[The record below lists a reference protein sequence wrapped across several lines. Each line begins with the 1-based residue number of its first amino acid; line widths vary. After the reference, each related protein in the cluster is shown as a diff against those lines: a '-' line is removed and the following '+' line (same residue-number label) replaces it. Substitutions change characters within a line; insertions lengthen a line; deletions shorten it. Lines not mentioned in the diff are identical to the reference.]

1 MTSNVKRSVVLVMMT
16 LLTGCG
22 TVMERNEIR
31 GAVNQGS
38 QAVSDRMAR
47 LRQEDQQKAAVVR
60 EIDGVWLGGKT
71 VKVSRD
77 AELPAVFSQPIRFA
91 FPDQPT
97 LTIIADRIS
106 KIVGMPVRVSA
117 DALIPIEI
125 FSAQRM
131 GMMMGGM
138 GGSSMMQSGVG
149 GLAAANGVRLPSGV
163 AMPPQSGPIGQYAPS
178 MTTMGGYQPIAQ
190 ARSFIIDQT
199 SPFGGTLTELLDQ
212 VSGKFGVGWDY
223 KDGTISISRL
233 VTRTY
238 QIASI
243 TDTNDVT
250 ATIAKTASTGETT
263 GGGSG
268 GGTGTTMS
276 QAGSASSSSDVSSK
290 LSASVDVVKGL
301 KTAIEAALTP
311 NGIGKYSIS
320 SSGVVTVTDTR
331 EVQEQIR
338 DLIEAENESVGRQVR
353 MRMQIVDVSA
363 TTNND
368 MGVDWSW
375 VINQAAAKWNV
386 NFFSPTG
393 LSSTSTGF
401 GQLGVIRNGG
411 NGYSTTQTFLQAL
424 ATVGKVNI
432 RKDETYT
439 MLNNRP
445 LSIANTE
452 NFIYPARSSPAASV
466 TNGATAVP
474 GIEPGQLTT
483 GTFLN
488 MRASIQPN
496 GSVVVQFSMDASTRG
511 NTVTLDSNGVK
522 LQYPQS
528 TANQYQIYASI
539 VNGETAVLAGLDD
552 TQQQATDKSFD
563 GTLTPLL
570 GGGISTATTR
580 HAVLVL
586 LTPQIVEGVN

>member
-1 MTSNVKRSVVLVMMT
+1 MISNLRRSLVLVMIAS
-16 LLTGCG
+16 LAGCG
-22 TVMERNEIR
+22 TVMERNDIR
-31 GAVNQGS
+31 SAVAQGN
-38 QAVSDRMAR
+38 QAVSDRMAL
-47 LRQEDQQKAAVVR
+47 LRHDDQQKAAVVR
-60 EIDGVWLGGKT
+60 EVDGVWLGKKT

-77 AELPAVFSQPIRFA
+77 AELPAVFSEPIRFA

-97 LTIIADRIS
+97 LTVIADRIS

-117 DALIPIEI
+117 DALIPIEV

-138 GGSSMMQSGVG
+138 GGSSMMQSAAG
-149 GLAAANGVRLPSGV
+149 GMAAANGVRLPSGV
-163 AMPPQSGPIGQYAPS
+163 AMPPQSGPIGPYAPS
-178 MTTMGGYQPIAQ
+178 MSMMSGYPALPP

-199 SPFGGTLTELLDQ
+199 TPFGGTLTELLDQ

-223 KDGTISISRL
+223 KDGAILISRL

-250 ATIAKTASTGETT
+250 ATIAKTASTGDTS
-263 GGGSG
+263 GGNSG
-268 GGTGTTMS
+268 GGTTGSMS
-276 QAGSASSSSDVSSK
+276 QPGSESSSSDVSAK

-320 SSGVVTVTDTR
+320 SSGVITVTDTR

-338 DLIEAENESVGRQVR
+338 ELVEAENKSVGRQVR
-353 MRMQIVDVSA
+353 MRMQIVDVTA

-386 NFFSPTG
+386 NFFAPAG
-393 LSSTSTGF
+393 LPGGSTGF
-401 GQLGVIRNGG
+401 GQLGIIRNGG
-411 NGYSTTQTFLQAL
+411 NSTTQTFLQAL
-424 ATVGKVNI
+424 STVGKVNI

-452 NFIYPARSSPAASV
+452 NFIYPARSSPAATTLGS
-466 TNGATAVP
+466 TTAVP
-474 GIEPGQLTT
+474 GVEPGQLTT

-496 GSVVVQFSMDASTRG
+496 GSVIVQFSMDASMRG
-511 NTVTLDSNGVK
+511 NTVTIESNGVK

-552 TQQQATDKSFD
+552 SQQQATDKSFD
-563 GTLTPLL
+563 ATLTPLL

-580 HAVLVL
+580 RAVLVL